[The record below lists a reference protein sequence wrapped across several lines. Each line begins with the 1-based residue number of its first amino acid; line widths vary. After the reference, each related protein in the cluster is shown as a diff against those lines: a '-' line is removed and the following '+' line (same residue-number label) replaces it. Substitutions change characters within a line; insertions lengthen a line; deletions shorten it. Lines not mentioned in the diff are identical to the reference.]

1 VLTKFQVGHIP
12 NVNVCYT
19 TESDELEHG
28 MDTYL
33 YRQLGT
39 NGSVTVDL
47 KKELFKINELDD
59 YKVDP
64 TDTTD

>member
-1 VLTKFQVGHIP
+1 
-12 NVNVCYT
+12 
-19 TESDELEHG
+19 

-39 NGSVTVDL
+39 DGSVTINL
-47 KKELFKINELDD
+47 QKELFKINELDD

-64 TDTTD
+64 SDTTD